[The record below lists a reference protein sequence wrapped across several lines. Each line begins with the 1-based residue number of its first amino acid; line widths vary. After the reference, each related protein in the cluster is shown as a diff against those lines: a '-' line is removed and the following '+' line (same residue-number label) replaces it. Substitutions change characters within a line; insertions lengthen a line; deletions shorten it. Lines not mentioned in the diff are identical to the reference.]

1 MNKQQAHKQAA
12 KSSKTDGAQYV
23 VYVFDQGYDVY
34 DRDQARRYAP
44 LIVIEALYVDGVK
57 CADSSV
63 ANRLVAL

>member
-1 MNKQQAHKQAA
+1 MNQQLANKQAA

-34 DRDQARRYAP
+34 DREQARRYAP

-57 CADSSV
+57 CADAEV
-63 ANRLVAL
+63 ASRLVAL